1 MKRIYIYLLLLSTS
15 LLQSQELLTLQQAV
29 EITLSN
35 NFDIQIVKNQYKIAQ
50 ENNQIGNAGMLPRV
64 TALVNNTNTLQ
75 NATLTQASGDQRD
88 IDGARNFNISY
99 GLALEW
105 TVFDGFQM
113 FHRKKLLAETEK
125 LGETEVRIAVL
136 QNVSAVMNQYNFIVN
151 LSKQK
156 KALDTIVQVSEFRWN
171 TAKTR
176 YEIGKASKLEVLNA
190 EVDYLADQSNLMKMQ
205 EQIQLAKIRLNELM
219 ARDASIEFE
228 IENEVE
234 LAENLQLSEILD
246 MANNQNPTLQASYLR
261 NKMQELQI
269 KQIKGERLP
278 NVAVRGGYDFVR
290 SQSPFGFIVESEGRN
305 LTYGFGISMNV
316 FDGNQINRRV
326 KTESILLENTK
337 LEIERQKNILQ
348 SQIHQAYQ
356 SYLTNLGLW
365 RLELKNEQIAKQNLD
380 ITLDK
385 FTIGKIPAVDFR
397 LAQQNYSNTIL
408 RLTEAHFLA
417 KQSELFLLE
426 LAGNITVE

>member
-1 MKRIYIYLLLLSTS
+1 MKKIYLLFILFNFYF
-15 LLQSQELLTLQQAV
+15 LQSQELLTLQQAV

-35 NFDIQIVKNQYKIAQ
+35 NFDIQIVKNQLKVAQ

-75 NATLTQASGDQRD
+75 NATLTQASGNEID
-88 IDGARNFNISY
+88 INGARNFNISY

-113 FHRKKLLAETEK
+113 FHRKKILAETEK
-125 LGETEVRIAVL
+125 LGATEVRIAVL
-136 QNVSAVMNQYNFIVN
+136 QNVSAVMNQYNLIVN

-156 KALDTIVQVSEFRWN
+156 KALDTIVQVSEYRWN

-176 YEIGKASKLEVLNA
+176 FEIGKASKLEVLNA
-190 EVDYLADQSNLMKMQ
+190 EVDYLADQSNLMRML

-219 ARDASIEFE
+219 AREASNNF
-228 IENEVE
+228 EVE
-234 LAENLQLSEILD
+234 NKVDVAENLQLIEILEL
-246 MANNQNPTLQASYLR
+246 ANKQNPTLQANYLR
-261 NKMQELQI
+261 EKIQESQI

-278 NVAVRGGYDFVR
+278 SIAVRGGYDFVR

-305 LTYGFGISMNV
+305 LTYGFGITMNV
-316 FDGNQINRRV
+316 FDGNQVNRRV

-337 LEIERQKNILQ
+337 LEIERQKNTLQ

-356 SYLTNLGLW
+356 SYLTNLSLW
-365 RLELKNEQIAKQNLD
+365 KLEQKNEQIAKQNLD

-397 LAQQNYSNTIL
+397 VAQQNYSNTVI

-426 LAGNITVE
+426 LAGNIAVN

>member
-1 MKRIYIYLLLLSTS
+1 M
-15 LLQSQELLTLQQAV
+15 LQSQELLTLQKAV

-35 NFDIQIVKNQYKIAQ
+35 NFDIQIVKNQLKVAQ

-113 FHRKKLLAETEK
+113 FHRKKILAETEK
-125 LGETEVRIAVL
+125 LGATEVRIAVL

-156 KALDTIVQVSEFRWN
+156 KALDTIVQVSEYRWN

-176 YEIGKASKLEVLNA
+176 YEIGKSSKLEVLNA
-190 EVDYLADQSNLMKMQ
+190 EVDYLADQSNLMRML

-219 ARDASIEFE
+219 AREANLAF
-228 IENEVE
+228 EVE
-234 LAENLQLSEILD
+234 NKVDVAENLKLAEILEL
-246 MANNQNPTLQASYLR
+246 ANSQNPTLQANYLR
-261 NKMQELQI
+261 EKIKETQI

-278 NVAVRGGYDFVR
+278 SIAVRGGYDFVR

-305 LTYGFGISMNV
+305 LTYGFGITMNV
-316 FDGNQINRRV
+316 FDGNQVNRRI

-337 LEIERQKNILQ
+337 LEIERQKNTLQ

-356 SYLTNLGLW
+356 SYLTNLSLW
-365 RLELKNEQIAKQNLD
+365 KLEQKNEQIAKQNLN

-397 LAQQNYSNTIL
+397 VAQQNYSNTII

-426 LAGNITVE
+426 LAGNIAVD

>member
-1 MKRIYIYLLLLSTS
+1 MKRIYIFLLLFTTT
-15 LLQSQELLTLQQAV
+15 LLQSQDILTLQEAV
-29 EITLSN
+29 AITLSN
-35 NFDIQIVKNQYKIAQ
+35 NFDIQIVKNQLKIDQ
-50 ENNQIGNAGMLPRV
+50 VNNDLGNAGMLPRV

-75 NATLTQASGDQRD
+75 NATLTQASGAEID

-105 TVFDGFQM
+105 TVFDGFRM
-113 FHRKKLLAETEK
+113 FHRKKMLAETEK

-136 QNVSAVMNQYNFIVN
+136 QNVSAVMNQYNMIVN

-176 YEIGKASKLEVLNA
+176 FEIGKASKLEVLNA
-190 EVDYLADQSNLMKMQ
+190 EVDYLADQSILMKMQ
-205 EQIQLAKIRLNELM
+205 EQIQLVKIRLNELM
-219 ARDASIEFE
+219 ARDASLMF
-228 IENEVE
+228 EVE
-234 LAENLQLSEILD
+234 KEVNVTENLQLPELLT
-246 MANNQNPTLQASYLR
+246 MANSQNPNLQAIYLQE
-261 NKMQELQI
+261 KMQALQI
-269 KQIKGERLP
+269 KQIKAERLP
-278 NVAVRGGYDFVR
+278 NIAVRGGYDFVR

-305 LTYGFGISMNV
+305 LSYGFGITMNL
-316 FDGNQINRRV
+316 FDGNRINRNV
-326 KTESILLENTK
+326 KTENILLENTK
-337 LEIERQKNILQ
+337 LEIEKQKNILQ

-356 SYLTNLGLW
+356 SYLTNLALW
-365 RLELKNEQIAKQNLD
+365 KLEQKNEQIAKQNLD

-397 LAQQNYSNTIL
+397 LAQQNYSNTVI

-426 LAGNITVE
+426 LAGSINMQ

>member
-1 MKRIYIYLLLLSTS
+1 MKKIYLLFILFNFYF
-15 LLQSQELLTLQQAV
+15 LQSQELLTLQQAV

-35 NFDIQIVKNQYKIAQ
+35 NFDIQIVKNQLKVAQ

-75 NATLTQASGDQRD
+75 NATLTQASGNEID
-88 IDGARNFNISY
+88 INGARNFNISY

-113 FHRKKLLAETEK
+113 FHRKKILAETEK
-125 LGETEVRIAVL
+125 LGATEVRIAVL
-136 QNVSAVMNQYNFIVN
+136 QNVSAVMNQYNLIVN

-156 KALDTIVQVSEFRWN
+156 KALDTIVQVSEYRWN

-176 YEIGKASKLEVLNA
+176 FEIGKASKLEVLNA
-190 EVDYLADQSNLMKMQ
+190 EVDYLADQSNLMRML
-205 EQIQLAKIRLNELM
+205 EQIQLAKIRINELM
-219 ARDASIEFE
+219 AREASNNF
-228 IENEVE
+228 EVE
-234 LAENLQLSEILD
+234 NKVDVAENLQLIEILEL
-246 MANNQNPTLQASYLR
+246 ANKQNPTLQANYLR
-261 NKMQELQI
+261 EKIQESQI

-278 NVAVRGGYDFVR
+278 SIAVRGGYDFVR

-305 LTYGFGISMNV
+305 LTYGFGITMNV
-316 FDGNQINRRV
+316 FDGNQVNRRV

-337 LEIERQKNILQ
+337 LEIERQKNTLQ

-356 SYLTNLGLW
+356 SYLTNLSLW
-365 RLELKNEQIAKQNLD
+365 KLEQKNEQIAKQNLD

-397 LAQQNYSNTIL
+397 VAQQNYSNTVI

-426 LAGNITVE
+426 LAGNIAVN